1 MNKDWQFKEGE
12 ILLID
17 KPETWTSFDA
27 VRKVRTVLRRFAG
40 ITQKR
45 FKVGHAGTLDPL
57 ATGLLVICTGK
68 ATKQIQGI
76 QDAEKEYTG
85 IIRLGQTT
93 PSYDRETEATPP
105 VSLEHLTHERVQER
119 AAQFV
124 GEQEQMPPIFS
135 ALRVNG
141 KRAYEAAR
149 KGQEV
154 ELKARKIN
162 ITAFELTKIEFP
174 DVHFRLQCS
183 KGTYVR
189 SLAHDLGQA
198 LGVGG
203 YLWSLRRTAIG
214 DRRVENAISPDDFEN
229 QVKNSFNI
237 A

>member
-1 MNKDWQFKEGE
+1 M
-12 ILLID
+12 
-17 KPETWTSFDA
+17 
-27 VRKVRTVLRRFAG
+27 
-40 ITQKR
+40 
-45 FKVGHAGTLDPL
+45 
-57 ATGLLVICTGK
+57 
-68 ATKQIQGI
+68 
-76 QDAEKEYTG
+76 
-85 IIRLGQTT
+85 
-93 PSYDRETEATPP
+93 
-105 VSLEHLTHERVQER
+105 
-119 AAQFV
+119 

-162 ITAFELTKIEFP
+162 ILAFELTKIELP

-214 DRRVENAISPDDFEN
+214 DYRVENAISPDAFEN
-229 QVKNSFNI
+229 QVKSSFNI
-237 A
+237 V